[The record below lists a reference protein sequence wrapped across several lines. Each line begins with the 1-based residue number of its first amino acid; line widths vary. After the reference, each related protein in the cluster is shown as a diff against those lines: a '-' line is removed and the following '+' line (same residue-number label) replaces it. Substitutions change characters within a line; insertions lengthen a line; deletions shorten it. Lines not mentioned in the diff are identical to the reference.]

1 MAPSLDQSQAKSY
14 TNSGTRWRVVAFRA
28 VRDGELETIQ
38 KLCEEQPV
46 LLHDRFTKE
55 MEDWE
60 LEFESLKWFQF
71 RETTCLFI
79 ASAYCQA
86 PIVEWLLEN
95 GVDEDEKCY
104 MNQVPLDVVGNCHWD
119 DAAAAVIE
127 RLLTRPKK
135 APRAPREPQ
144 TSCKLTLEEVS
155 RIEHY
160 EIPSDDPRIPP
171 TQAARRVTES
181 VALVKVQISWATE
194 WLRPTLE
201 YELKYRIVK
210 DYQGRSDEKWT
221 TEMLH
226 CTTKTITGLQPA
238 TLYAFEVRARNS
250 AGVGDLAPR
259 HVIETPNADAL
270 LAKMKKQEAKAEE
283 LKEEREKKK
292 GLHASASAAT
302 LAA

>member
-1 MAPSLDQSQAKSY
+1 MPEGEAVHFY
-14 TNSGTRWRVVAFRA
+14 TNSGVRWQVVAFRA
-28 VRDGELETIQ
+28 VRDGELKIIQ
-38 KLCEEQPV
+38 DLCEQQPV

-71 RETTCLFI
+71 KDTTCLFI
-79 ASAYCQA
+79 AAAYCQA
-86 PIVEWLLEN
+86 AIVEWLLEN

-104 MNQVPLDVVGNCHWD
+104 MSQVPLDVVGNCHWD
-119 DAAAAVIE
+119 DADAAVIE
-127 RLLTRPKK
+127 RLLKRPKK
-135 APRAPREPQ
+135 APRAPREPK
-144 TSCKLTLEEVS
+144 TTCKLTLEEVS

-181 VALVKVQISWATE
+181 VALVKVHISWATE

-221 TEMLH
+221 TETLH
-226 CTTKTITGLQPA
+226 CTTKIITGLQPS

-259 HVIETPNADAL
+259 HVIETPNAEIL
-270 LAKMKKQEAKAEE
+270 LAKMNKQKAKAEE
-283 LKEEREKKK
+283 EKAAKPRNQV
-292 GLHASASAAT
+292 GLDG
-302 LAA
+302 